1 MWEALSGELGGRGGM
16 DSPHA
21 SPAILSVHSEC
32 SWMRFIM
39 CWNLL
44 IDPAS
49 AQELQRLVFLLQKQT
64 ITPRDCAF
72 PSCWAQAASREQVSR
87 TQPFPTAPPALPLS
101 SGREVPEDA
110 LRMVCLGI
118 PLE

>member
-1 MWEALSGELGGRGGM
+1 MGSWVGV
-16 DSPHA
+16 DSLHA
-21 SPAILSVHSEC
+21 FPAILSVHSEC
-32 SWMRFIM
+32 SRMRFIM

-72 PSCWAQAASREQVSR
+72 PSCWAQAAIRERVSR
-87 TQPFPTAPPALPLS
+87 TQPSPQRLQRCLS
-101 SGREVPEDA
+101 AQGGRCQ
-110 LRMVCLGI
+110 RML
-118 PLE
+118 